1 MKVVQLLRSLKPYY
15 VKEKFKIILLAVTL
29 VISNLIVLLYSALWG
44 FILQNL
50 TEGKFFEA
58 VLFILLHLILFVA
71 DTGLNAFVNY
81 LQNRLESTVLKDIQ
95 KQLYAKVIDM
105 PAVAFE
111 EHGVGEITNRIH
123 NDTDMIISI
132 FMRFVDLISR
142 FIAAIIIVFIFI
154 KINMII
160 ALEVII
166 FALITFFITKYF
178 TPRMKKANK
187 ELKEQNDE
195 LFKETNQVVSGI
207 REVKSLGIKK
217 QVLAKTGLKFDNVFN
232 LSYQRNTFN
241 NTHYL
246 VEWVS
251 YAICEFI
258 ILFTVAFLF
267 YKNMVDL
274 AVIVLVYSYL
284 GRINWAVTSYTEFMG
299 DYQKLVVSFE
309 RLDAILND
317 RMYKSEVFGDKVL
330 SKIQGD
336 IKFENVDF
344 MYPNDEKATLH
355 NINIDIKPH
364 VKTAIVGSSGS
375 GKTSIFNLLL
385 RYFDP
390 TKGRILIDDVE
401 ISELS
406 EDTLRS
412 NIGVIRQDTFLFNM
426 SIMDNFR
433 MVKEDVTLKEVRK
446 VCKAA
451 YIDSYIMELP
461 NGYDTI
467 IGEHGINLSGGQ
479 KQRLSIARTLLK
491 DSKIILFDEATSAL
505 DNKSQE
511 YIKKTI
517 DELVKDHTVVII
529 AHRLS
534 TIIDADEIIFL
545 DKGKVIAVGN
555 HKKLLKNAK
564 YKELYNPDI
573 IA

>member
-545 DKGKVIAVGN
+545 DKGKVIAVDN